1 MTFCTNNINNYTTT
15 TGLETVHLLVHT
27 DPTNDVDDEIAFGYL
42 VRNLLEHMSTNDVY
56 MMVSVKTLNIN
67 RLLKLGVEPFTGLE
81 LSSEFNYNNRI
92 HVNNPSNNTL
102 TIMFHDGTTFIPANY
117 FPNYILSI
125 APGLD
130 NIITESNLVN
140 LRGFSHQ
147 GLVDSWN
154 GFNDIGSKNIID
166 AMIQMNVPHEI
177 TTPFE
182 SFNTLFGRTTF
193 DTYDIPKSVWEPISQ
208 DAFKMIIGRM
218 PPTVPNNVLPLA
230 ESLVNM
236 RYAESIGKP
245 GTNSRLILKIRS
257 MFTGIIIQVSH
268 QLCEL
273 INRAC
278 VAYVNSIIDA
288 SIAYESSSNPIK
300 HYVETVQC
308 LFEMTFALAEM
319 GMPCLDAS
327 GSRLIYSSDGNI
339 AEQYPE
345 AFMNFN
351 KIGIYT
357 PAYDL
362 IAADKLYNL
371 LVRNGEI

>member
-1 MTFCTNNINNYTTT
+1 MSYFTNNINNTT
-15 TGLETVHLLVHT
+15 TGLETIYLLVHT
-27 DPTNDVDDEIAFGYL
+27 DPHNDVDDEIAFGYL
-42 VRNLLEHMSTNDVY
+42 VRNILNHMSTHDVY
-56 MMVSVKTLNIN
+56 MMVSVKTKNID
-67 RLLKLGVEPFTGLE
+67 RLLKLGVEPFTGHE

-92 HVNNPSNNTL
+92 HVNNPNNNTL
-102 TIMFHDGTTFIPANY
+102 TIIFHDGTTFIPANY

-130 NIITESNLVN
+130 KIITESNLVN

-147 GLVDSWN
+147 GLPDSWN
-154 GFNDIGSKNIID
+154 GFNDIDSKTIIEYMMSKN
-166 AMIQMNVPHEI
+166 VPYEI

-193 DTYDIPKSVWEPISQ
+193 DTYEIPECVWEPISH

-218 PPTVPNNVLPLA
+218 PPTVPVNVLPMA

-236 RYAESIGKP
+236 RYAESLGKP
-245 GTNSRLILKIRS
+245 GTNSRLVLKIRS
-257 MFTGIIIQVSH
+257 LFNGTIIEVSQ
-268 QLCEL
+268 QLCKS
-273 INRAC
+273 INSAC
-278 VAYVNSIIDA
+278 VRYVNDIINA
-288 SIAYESSSNPIK
+288 SIAGKSSISPIK
-300 HYVETVQC
+300 HYDETVHS
-308 LFEMTFALAEM
+308 LFEMTVALAEM
-319 GMPCLDAS
+319 GMPCLDES
-327 GSRLIYSSDGNI
+327 GSRLIYSSDGNL

-371 LVRNGEI
+371 LTHDGVF